1 MDVFYFEPRDPSS
14 NGEKKGR
21 KKEGGRRRDGS
32 KKSGE
37 RRGKS

>member
-14 NGEKKGR
+14 NGEEKGR
-21 KKEGGRRRDGS
+21 KKEGREAKGWS

>member
-14 NGEKKGR
+14 NGEEKGR